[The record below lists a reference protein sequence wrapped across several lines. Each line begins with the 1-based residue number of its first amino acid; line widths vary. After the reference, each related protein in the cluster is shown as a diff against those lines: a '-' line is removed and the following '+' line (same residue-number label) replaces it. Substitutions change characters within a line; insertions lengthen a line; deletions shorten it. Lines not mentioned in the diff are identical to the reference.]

1 AVPATCIP
9 EVPSGLKAKGV
20 HMSSVLSSVSTYSY
34 VLGDKPA
41 SFAGL
46 FQFDATAD
54 RWEWSEE
61 VYRIHG
67 FEPGEVVPTTALI
80 LAHKHPD
87 DRAHFQALLE
97 GVLRDGHPMVSHH
110 RILNGKAKTRY
121 ILLVA
126 QPWVEADG
134 SIRGLRGVCI
144 DSTDIR
150 QRETQLVADEAV
162 AKSAEHR
169 ATIEQAKGALMYQH
183 GIDADQAFLILS
195 TLSQNT
201 NTKLWAISEEILRQR
216 LHQPVVGV

>member
-1 AVPATCIP
+1 
-9 EVPSGLKAKGV
+9 
-20 HMSSVLSSVSTYSY
+20 MSSVLTSVNTYSY
-34 VLGDKPA
+34 VLGDKP
-41 SFAGL
+41 STFAGL
-46 FQFDATAD
+46 FQFDATTD

-87 DRAHFQALLE
+87 DKAHFQALLE
-97 GVLRDGHPMVSHH
+97 GALRDGRPMVSHH

-121 ILLVA
+121 ILVIA
-126 QPWVEADG
+126 GPWRDADG
-134 SIRGLRGVCI
+134 SIRGVKGVCV
-144 DSTDIR
+144 DSTDVR
-150 QRETQLVADEAV
+150 QRESQLAADEAV
-162 AKSAEHR
+162 ARSIEHR

-195 TLSQNT
+195 TLSQNA

-216 LHQPVVGV
+216 MHQPAL